1 MILFNKPGR
10 QKIVTE
16 DLRYSVDEIISS
28 TTEEF
33 RIMRD
38 NLTVEQ
44 FERVKRIRLRGRNL
58 ISATNSRKRKSDE
71 MDELEVR
78 LDNSKKF
85 GNEMIMKLAEH
96 TAIRDEKSE
105 ELNREVHRFLVRR
118 DLDPQTHTVQFGD
131 DGVAE
136 IVEVWNGIQEA

>member
-1 MILFNKPGR
+1 MPGR
-10 QKIVTE
+10 RKIVTE
-16 DLRYSVDEIISS
+16 DLEYSVDEIISS

-44 FERVKRIRLRGRNL
+44 FERVKLIRLRGRNL
-58 ISATNSRKRKSDE
+58 ISATSSRKRKSDE

-105 ELNREVHRFLVRR
+105 ELNREVHRYLVSR
-118 DLDPQTHTVQFGD
+118 DLDPETHTVKFGD